1 MNKKE
6 KLMISLSILLLC
18 ASVVMGIHGCALQNE
33 INQMD
38 QYQEYL
44 QEKIEKK
51 NSSRNDCCFFVYLTA
66 HVSNGLKPRFSF

>member
-1 MNKKE
+1 MNRKE

-44 QEKIEKK
+44 QEKIEKEK
-51 NSSRNDCCFFVYLTA
+51 QQ
-66 HVSNGLKPRFSF
+66 P

>member
-18 ASVVMGIHGCALQNE
+18 ASVVMGIHRCALQNE

-44 QEKIEKK
+44 QEKIEKEK
-51 NSSRNDCCFFVYLTA
+51 QQ
-66 HVSNGLKPRFSF
+66 P